1 MDVYLMQHGVA
12 ESESV
17 NPLRPLTETGR
28 REVIEVGTLA
38 GRRGVQV
45 DRIVH
50 SDKLRAVQTAVELG
64 RCLGC
69 GDVSAEP
76 GLHPGDP
83 VEPAAE
89 RWADPKAEGS
99 VILVG
104 HLPFVERLASQLVTG
119 NPSAKV
125 ISFRNGALVALRPA
139 NTPGGYAIAW
149 ILTPELAA
157 REA

>member
-17 NPLRPLTETGR
+17 NPLRPLTDAGR
-28 REVIEVGTLA
+28 REVIEVATLA
-38 GRRGVQV
+38 GRRGVHV

-50 SDKLRAVQTAVELG
+50 SEKLRAVQTAMELG

-69 GDVSAEP
+69 ADVHAEP

-89 RWADPKAEGS
+89 QWADPSAPGS
-99 VILVG
+99 VAIVG
-104 HLPFVERLASQLVTG
+104 HLPFVERLASLLITG
-119 NPSAKV
+119 DPSAKV
-125 ISFRNGALVALRPA
+125 ISFRNGALVVLSPA
-139 NTPGGYAIAW
+139 DTPGGFGVAW